1 MHSPRPESLIRR
13 LLRDSAYVL
22 PGLPI
27 ALFGTSLLLTLLV
40 VSIATAPLWVGA
52 LVLPLTLVT
61 ASEFAELSR
70 RRLRIWGAVLDP
82 VSYLPRDRGIS
93 GRLRPVGD
101 PRRWLD
107 LIFEMVLALPV
118 RLVTFV
124 VALLWILMGPVGIT
138 YFFWSRF
145 IPGER
150 GLIRLL
156 ELVGPALVPDSEFW
170 QYLLDS
176 AVFFI
181 LGVVFLVTLPAV
193 MRGLAALDAL
203 LATSLLGAGGRGR
216 LIPLEH
222 PQAHPLE
229 RTLSRVAAPPPGFQT
244 SQEQESSASF
254 SAAAW
259 SWIGICFAAVV
270 GFAVAWPLTSSIY
283 GVHPAFS
290 LVLTL
295 SHCLSLVLT
304 LKFPWAGI
312 GASVMVSAALMGA
325 TADAGVGV
333 WPWPVTAM
341 LIQFG
346 VILVAALREPWY
358 CAASGWAAS
367 ALLTAAAI
375 VTAAPG
381 LPEGA
386 VSTGIVFAS
395 VGVGVAVLGS
405 LTRQWIR
412 DADRL
417 EVSERTSAQ
426 QSRRRRE
433 LEERNRIARELH
445 DVVAHSMS
453 VISVQAATARYR
465 LPAITP
471 EAQQEFEEIA
481 RSSRQALGEMRMLL
495 GTLRSEEEAP
505 TGPTPG
511 LADIYSLVEATRASG
526 TPIRVTGLDV
536 VEASSAVGL
545 AAYRMVQEGLSNALR
560 HAPSSTI
567 EVSAELLG
575 GPDEPGAPSDTRHL
589 LLQVRNTA
597 PPHPVSVP
605 APGAGLG
612 LDGIRERVSA
622 VGGTVETGET
632 PDGGYFIRASFPL

>member
-1 MHSPRPESLIRR
+1 MHSPRPESLTRR

-27 ALFGTSLLLTLLV
+27 ALFGASLLMTLLA

-52 LVLPLTLVT
+52 LVLPLALVT

-70 RRLRIWGAVLDP
+70 RRLRIWGAVLAP
-82 VSYLPRDRGIS
+82 VSYRPRDPGLA
-93 GRLRPVGD
+93 GRLRPVAD

-107 LIFEMVLALPV
+107 LIFEMILALPV

-124 VALLWILMGPVGIT
+124 VAALWILMGPVGLT

-150 GLIRLL
+150 GLIRIL
-156 ELVGPALVPDSEFW
+156 ELIEPALVPASGFW
-170 QYLLDS
+170 QYVLDA

-229 RTLSRVAAPPPGFQT
+229 RTLSRAAVGRPGARV
-244 SQEQESSASF
+244 EESSASF

-270 GFAVAWPLTSSIY
+270 LFVVAWPLTTTVY
-283 GVHPAFS
+283 GIHPAFA

-295 SHCLSLVLT
+295 GHCLSLVLT

-312 GASVMVSAALMGA
+312 GASVLVSAALMGA
-325 TADAGVGV
+325 TAEAGVGI

-341 LIQFG
+341 LIQCG

-367 ALLTAAAI
+367 ALLTFAAI
-375 VTAAPG
+375 VMAAPE
-381 LPEGA
+381 LPDGA

-395 VGVGVAVLGS
+395 VGGGVAVLGS

-465 LPAITP
+465 LPSITP

-511 LADIYSLVEATRASG
+511 LAEIYSLVEATRASG

-567 EVSAELLG
+567 EVSAELIG
-575 GPDEPGAPSDTRHL
+575 ESDKDSEPADTRHL
-589 LLQVRNTA
+589 LIQVRNTA

-612 LDGIRERVSA
+612 LEGIRERVSA

>member
-1 MHSPRPESLIRR
+1 MQRVRPDSLIRR

-27 ALFGTSLLLTLLV
+27 ALFSASLLLSLLA
-40 VSIATAPLWVGA
+40 VSIVTAPIWVGA

-70 RRLRIWGAVLDP
+70 RRLQRWGAILAP
-82 VSYLPRDRGIS
+82 VSYRPRRAGLG
-93 GRLRPVGD
+93 GRLAPVAD
-101 PRRWLD
+101 ARRWLD
-107 LIFEMVLALPV
+107 LVFETVLALPV
-118 RLVTFV
+118 RLVTFT
-124 VALLWILMGPVGIT
+124 VALIWIVMGPVGIT
-138 YFFWSRF
+138 YFFWSSF
-145 IPGER
+145 VPGER
-150 GLIRLL
+150 GLILLL
-156 ELVGPALVPDSEFW
+156 ELIVPGLVPTQEIW
-170 QYLLDS
+170 QYVLDS
-176 AVFFI
+176 LVFLI

-203 LATSLLGAGGRGR
+203 LATSLLGARGRGR
-216 LIPLEH
+216 LVPLEH

-229 RTLSRVAAPPPGFQT
+229 RTLSRVAVGHPPSRPQD
-244 SQEQESSASF
+244 SESSF
-254 SAAAW
+254 SAASW

-270 GFAVAWPLTSSIY
+270 LFLVSWPLTTNIY
-283 GVHPAFS
+283 GVHPAFAM
-290 LVLTL
+290 VLTL
-295 SHCLSLVLT
+295 AHCLSLVLT

-312 GASVMVSAALMGA
+312 GASVMASAAMMGA
-325 TADAGVGV
+325 TGESGVGI

-341 LIQFG
+341 LIQCG
-346 VILVAALREPWY
+346 VILVAALRLPWY

-367 ALLTAAAI
+367 ALLTVAAT
-375 VTAAPG
+375 VMAAPR

-395 VGVGVAVLGS
+395 VGIGVVVLGS
-405 LTRQWIR
+405 LTRQWIL

-417 EVSERTSAQ
+417 EESERTSAQ

-465 LPAITP
+465 LPAITA

-495 GTLRSEEEAP
+495 GTLRSDDQVP

-511 LADIYSLVEATRASG
+511 LAEIYSLVEATRASG

-575 GPDEPGAPSDTRHL
+575 DDSADPTDTRHL
-589 LLQVRNTA
+589 LIQVRNTA

-612 LDGIRERVSA
+612 LEGIRERVSA
-622 VGGTVETGET
+622 VGGTVETGDT

>member
-1 MHSPRPESLIRR
+1 MQRVRPESLTRR
-13 LLRDSAYVL
+13 LVRDGAYVL

-27 ALFGTSLLLTLLV
+27 AIFGASLLLTLLA

-70 RRLRIWGAVLDP
+70 RRLQIWGAELAP
-82 VSYLPRDRGIS
+82 VSYRPRDPGIS
-93 GRLRPVGD
+93 GRLRPVAD

-107 LIFEMVLALPV
+107 LVFEMVLALPV

-124 VALLWILMGPVGIT
+124 VAVLWILTGPLGLT

-150 GLIRLL
+150 GLIELL
-156 ELVGPALVPDSEFW
+156 ELIEPVLVPDDELW
-170 QYLLDS
+170 QYVLDS
-176 AVFFI
+176 TVFFI
-181 LGVVFLVTLPAV
+181 VGVVFLVTLPAV

-222 PQAHPLE
+222 PRAHPLE
-229 RTLSRVAAPPPGFQT
+229 RTLSRAAMGRPESRT
-244 SQEQESSASF
+244 QESSASF

-259 SWIGICFAAVV
+259 SWIGVCFAAVV
-270 GFAVAWPLTSSIY
+270 LFAVSWPLTVSIY
-283 GVHPAFS
+283 DVHPALT

-295 SHCLSLVLT
+295 AHCLTLVLT
-304 LKFPWAGI
+304 LKFPWAGM
-312 GASVMVSAALMGA
+312 GASVLASAAFMGA
-325 TADAGVGV
+325 TAEAGVGI

-341 LIQFG
+341 IIQSG

-358 CAASGWAAS
+358 AAASGWAAS

-375 VTAAPG
+375 VMASPE
-381 LPEGA
+381 LPSGA

-395 VGVGVAVLGS
+395 VSAGVVVLGS
-405 LTRQWIR
+405 LTRQWLL

-417 EVSERTSAQ
+417 EESERTSAL

-453 VISVQAATARYR
+453 VISVQAATAQYR
-465 LPAITP
+465 LSSITP

-495 GTLRSEEEAP
+495 GTLRSDEEAP

-511 LADIYSLVEATRASG
+511 LAEIYSLVEATRASG

-536 VEASSAVGL
+536 VEASSGVGL

-567 EVSAELLG
+567 EVSAEVLG
-575 GPDEPGAPSDTRHL
+575 QDPPGGARHL
-589 LLQVRNTA
+589 LIQVRNTA

-612 LDGIRERVSA
+612 LEGIRERVGA

-632 PDGGYFIRASFPL
+632 PDGGYYIRASFPL

>member
-1 MHSPRPESLIRR
+1 MQRVRPESLTRR
-13 LLRDSAYVL
+13 LVRDGAYVL

-27 ALFGTSLLLTLLV
+27 AVFSASLLLSLMG
-40 VSIATAPLWVGA
+40 VSILTAPLWVGA
-52 LVLPLTLVT
+52 LVLPLALVT

-70 RRLRIWGAVLDP
+70 RRLRRWGAVLAP
-82 VSYLPRDRGIS
+82 VTYRSRRPGLG
-93 GRLRPVGD
+93 GRLGPVAD

-107 LIFEMVLALPV
+107 LIFETLLALPV
-118 RLVTFV
+118 RLVTFL
-124 VALLWILMGPVGIT
+124 VAILWIVMGPAGIT

-150 GLIRLL
+150 GLIELL
-156 ELVGPALVPDSEFW
+156 ELIEPALVPADEIW
-170 QYLLDS
+170 QYVLDS
-176 AVFFI
+176 AVFLI

-229 RTLSRVAAPPPGFQT
+229 RTLSRAARGRSEPRP
-244 SQEQESSASF
+244 EEEDASF

-259 SWIGICFAAVV
+259 SWIGISFAAVV
-270 GFAVAWPLTSSIY
+270 LLAVSWPLTVSIY
-283 GVHPAFS
+283 GVHPALAMVLTLAHCLT

-295 SHCLSLVLT
+295 R
-304 LKFPWAGI
+304 FPWAGI
-312 GASVMVSAALMGA
+312 GASVLVSAALMGA
-325 TADAGVGV
+325 TAESGVGI

-341 LIQFG
+341 IIQSG
-346 VILVAALREPWY
+346 VILVAALRRPWY

-375 VTAAPG
+375 VMAAPR
-381 LPEGA
+381 LPAGA

-395 VGVGVAVLGS
+395 VSAGVVVLGS
-405 LTRQWIR
+405 LTRQWLV

-417 EVSERTSAQ
+417 EESERTSAQ

-453 VISVQAATARYR
+453 VISVQAATAQYR
-465 LPAITP
+465 LSSITP

-495 GTLRSEEEAP
+495 GTLRSDEEVP

-511 LADIYSLVEATRASG
+511 LAEIYSLVEATRASG
-526 TPIRVTGLDV
+526 TPIRVIGLDV

-560 HAPSSTI
+560 HAPSATI
-567 EVSAELLG
+567 EVSAEVLEHDASA
-575 GPDEPGAPSDTRHL
+575 PDGTRHL
-589 LLQVRNTA
+589 LIQVRNTA

-612 LDGIRERVSA
+612 LEGIRERVGA

-632 PDGGYFIRASFPL
+632 PDGGYYIRASFPL

>member
-1 MHSPRPESLIRR
+1 MHSPRPESLTRR
-13 LLRDSAYVL
+13 LVRDSAYVL

-27 ALFGTSLLLTLLV
+27 ALFGASLLLTLLA
-40 VSIATAPLWVGA
+40 VSVATAPLWVGA

-61 ASEFAELSR
+61 GSEFAELSR
-70 RRLRIWGAVLDP
+70 RRLRIWGAELAP
-82 VSYLPRDRGIS
+82 VSYRPRDAGFA
-93 GRLRPVGD
+93 GRMRPVAD

-107 LIFEMVLALPV
+107 LIFEMILALPV

-124 VALLWILMGPVGIT
+124 VAVLWILMGPVGLT

-156 ELVGPALVPDSEFW
+156 ELIGPALVPAGEFW
-170 QYLLDS
+170 QYALDS

-203 LATSLLGAGGRGR
+203 LAMSLLGAGGRGR

-229 RTLSRVAAPPPGFQT
+229 RSLSRAAAGRPG
-244 SQEQESSASF
+244 SRVQESSASF

-270 GFAVAWPLTSSIY
+270 LFVVAWPLTTTVY
-283 GVHPAFS
+283 GIHPAGAF
-290 LVLTL
+290 LITL
-295 SHCLSLVLT
+295 GHCLSLVLT
-304 LKFPWAGI
+304 LRLPWYGI
-312 GASVMVSAALMGA
+312 GASVLVSAALMGA

-341 LIQFG
+341 LIQCG
-346 VILVAALREPWY
+346 VILVAALRAPWY

-367 ALLTAAAI
+367 ALLTAAAMI
-375 VTAAPG
+375 MVAPQ

-395 VGVGVAVLGS
+395 VSAGVVVLGS
-405 LTRQWIR
+405 LTRKWIR

-417 EVSERTSAQ
+417 VVSERTSAQ

-465 LPAITP
+465 LPSITE

-511 LADIYSLVEATRASG
+511 IAEIHSLVEATRASG
-526 TPIRVTGLDV
+526 TPIRVTGLDG

-567 EVSAELLG
+567 EVNAELIG
-575 GPDEPGAPSDTRHL
+575 EAEGPTAGVIPQHL
-589 LLQVRNTA
+589 LIQVRNTA

-612 LDGIRERVSA
+612 LEGIRERVSA

-632 PDGGYFIRASFPL
+632 PDGGYFVRAALPL

>member
-1 MHSPRPESLIRR
+1 MHSTRPESLTRR

-27 ALFGTSLLLTLLV
+27 ALFGASLLLTLLA

-70 RRLRIWGAVLDP
+70 RRLQIWGAELAP
-82 VSYLPRDRGIS
+82 VTYRPRDPGLS
-93 GRLRPVGD
+93 GRLRPVAD

-107 LIFEMVLALPV
+107 LIFEMILALPV

-124 VALLWILMGPVGIT
+124 VAILWILMGPVGLT

-156 ELVGPALVPDSEFW
+156 ELIGPALVPATAFW
-170 QYLLDS
+170 QYVLDS

-229 RTLSRVAAPPPGFQT
+229 RTLSRAAVGRP
-244 SQEQESSASF
+244 EARIAESSASF

-270 GFAVAWPLTSSIY
+270 LFAVAWPLTTTVYEI
-283 GVHPAFS
+283 HPA
-290 LVLTL
+290 LALILTL
-295 SHCLSLVLT
+295 AHCLSLVLT
-304 LKFPWAGI
+304 LKLPWAGI

-325 TADAGVGV
+325 TAEAGVGI

-341 LIQFG
+341 LIQCG

-375 VTAAPG
+375 VMAAPE
-381 LPEGA
+381 LPDGA
-386 VSTGIVFAS
+386 VGTGIVFAS
-395 VGVGVAVLGS
+395 VGVAVAVLGS

-465 LPAITP
+465 LNSISP

-481 RSSRQALGEMRMLL
+481 RSSRQALSEMRMLL

-511 LADIYSLVEATRASG
+511 LAEIHSLVEATRASG

-567 EVSAELLG
+567 EVSAELTG
-575 GPDEPGAPSDTRHL
+575 EGPGDFADTRHL
-589 LLQVRNTA
+589 LIQVRNTA

-612 LDGIRERVSA
+612 LEGIRERVSA

-632 PDGGYFIRASFPL
+632 PDGGYFIRAAFPL